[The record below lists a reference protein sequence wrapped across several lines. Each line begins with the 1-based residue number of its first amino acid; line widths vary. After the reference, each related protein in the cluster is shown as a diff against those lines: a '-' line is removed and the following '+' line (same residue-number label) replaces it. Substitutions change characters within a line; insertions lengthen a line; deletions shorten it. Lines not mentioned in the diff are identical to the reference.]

1 MKQLTMKVILS
12 FKFLILY
19 WIISKVHCSGPA
31 MTQTSMDVGNI
42 ISVVIPESPD
52 TNINVNQ
59 LTADFR
65 RQLEKIKKQSHVNK
79 FEHGL
84 ITLKSALPEMSKEE
98 KKKAIPLIRRMMQ
111 DKKNSKSTKV
121 NNQRKGISINHR
133 KNVVVNSRNVI
144 YSSSKNTGYRKSSSE
159 LKNNSGTRQQL
170 SEKYRKKF
178 KKPTIH
184 EDNNQQ
190 SQKIQNSDWSDV
202 IFTEKYPSIDPID
215 KPIYEEKNQQ
225 YTNWFVNNTTEPMI
239 NLPPVTSVCKEANQD
254 DSKIRNPKE
263 INKFELEKNEKID
276 KIDKIESTTSRDE
289 YDSYPSVIPINIE
302 VDDLKGLERI
312 LQNPDEAFNFVNDT
326 ILNNH
331 QAKNQDD
338 NNPYTIQKN
347 NQNIYAEM
355 GTPIGMKN
363 YQNYY
368 DINHD
373 TIRNDDLIIIR
384 SDFPNFAQIG
394 QQDYNDNDKYND
406 RIKRSIDYKKKS
418 KYQNK
423 KFKKNHKKSI
433 KLKKTWKTY
442 KQ

>member
-1 MKQLTMKVILS
+1 
-12 FKFLILY
+12 
-19 WIISKVHCSGPA
+19 

-65 RQLEKIKKQSHVNK
+65 RQLERIRKQSHVNK

-98 KKKAIPLIRRMMQ
+98 KKKTIPLIRRMMQ
-111 DKKNSKSTKV
+111 DKKNSKSVKA
-121 NNQRKGISINHR
+121 NNQRKEISINQR
-133 KNVVVNSRNVI
+133 KNVIVNSRNVM
-144 YSSSKNTGYRKSSSE
+144 YSSSKNSGYRKSSNDM
-159 LKNNSGTRQQL
+159 KNNSGKRQQL

-178 KKPTIH
+178 KKTK
-184 EDNNQQ
+184 NNQNNIQ
-190 SQKIQNSDWSDV
+190 QYKKDQNSYLSDV
-202 IFTEKYPSIDPID
+202 IFTEKYPIDPIE

-225 YTNWFVNNTTEPMI
+225 FTNWFVNNTTEPMI
-239 NLPPVTSVCKEANQD
+239 NLPPVTSVCKEAKQV
-254 DSKIRNPKE
+254 DSKVRNPKE
-263 INKFELEKNEKID
+263 INKFELENNEKID
-276 KIDKIESTTSRDE
+276 NTSSRDE
-289 YDSYPSVIPINIE
+289 YDSYPSIIPINIE

-331 QAKNQDD
+331 QVKRQDD
-338 NNPYTIQKN
+338 NNPYNVQKN
-347 NQNIYAEM
+347 NQNIYTEI
-355 GTPIGMKN
+355 GTPIEGKKLESF
-363 YQNYY
+363 Y
-368 DINHD
+368 DISRSKE
-373 TIRNDDLIIIR
+373 RNDDLIIIR
-384 SDFPNFAQIG
+384 SNFPNFSSIE
-394 QQDYNDNDKYND
+394 QQNDDDDDDKFDY

-423 KFKKNHKKSI
+423 KLKNNHKKLI